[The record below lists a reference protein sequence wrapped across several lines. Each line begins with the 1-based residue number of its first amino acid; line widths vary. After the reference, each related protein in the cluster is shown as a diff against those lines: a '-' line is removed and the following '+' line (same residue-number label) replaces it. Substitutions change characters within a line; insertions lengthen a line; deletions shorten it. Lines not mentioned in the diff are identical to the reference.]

1 MPVNVHVSD
10 IEWDIDLEDHED
22 YDSAV
27 KELKL
32 PDSVDLPLLVKAE
45 LFDVPTFD
53 SINALVLDSLSDTYG
68 FCVNSL
74 CLENAK
80 EN

>member
-10 IEWDIDLEDHED
+10 IEWDIDLEDGED

-27 KELKL
+27 KELGL

-53 SINALVLDSLSDTYG
+53 TINDLVLDSLSDTYG

-74 CLENAK
+74 CLENSK